1 MTRPSGL
8 CGPSQQCAPLHIS
21 STSRRRSHQC
31 LHRSTASPPSAH
43 RSRRH
48 RHRHR
53 HRHRPPSC
61 ESHACVR
68 VCVEGENGME
78 SMTSVS
84 AESLS
89 LSLSLS
95 LCLSLPHALSSC
107 ALISWLPFA
116 SHAAVLSGSRGFR
129 LTCAR
134 CVVGCCHCCFQC
146 FFFCFCTQKSGAGR
160 EEEEEAAQK
169 GRRQKGDLINMLIIT
184 AAFFPFPTFANC
196 RFANCSRCGAVGR
209 ARVDQ
214 SRSSQ

>member
-1 MTRPSGL
+1 M
-8 CGPSQQCAPLHIS
+8 C
-21 STSRRRSHQC
+21 
-31 LHRSTASPPSAH
+31 
-43 RSRRH
+43 
-48 RHRHR
+48 
-53 HRHRPPSC
+53 
-61 ESHACVR
+61 ACVCGR
-68 VCVEGENGME
+68 RKRHGINDKCIGRI
-78 SMTSVS
+78 
-84 AESLS
+84 SLS
-89 LSLSLS
+89 FSLSLS